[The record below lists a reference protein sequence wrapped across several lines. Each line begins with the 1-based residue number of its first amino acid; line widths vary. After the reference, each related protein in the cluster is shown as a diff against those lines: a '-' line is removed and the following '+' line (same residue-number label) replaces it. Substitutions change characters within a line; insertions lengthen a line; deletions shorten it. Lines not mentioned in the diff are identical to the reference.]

1 MKIDRL
7 IGIITLLLQNDKITA
22 PELAKRFEVSRRTI
36 NRDVED
42 ICKAG
47 IPIVTMQGVNGG
59 IAIMDSYK
67 IDKTLFSN
75 EDFKAIFT
83 GLSTLDS
90 VSQNRKYRNIIEKFS
105 SHKDLLFLKNSIL
118 IDLSSHYKETLAPKI
133 ELLLASI
140 ENSTQVSFLYNNQ
153 NGEHSVITDPYLMVF
168 QWSSWYMLGFDN
180 ATKLFKLYKLN
191 RICDIKQTN
200 QTFELQEIPEEKL
213 DFKKYFTDEI
223 QAVLLFDKSEKYR
236 LIEEYGV
243 DSFVEMPEG
252 KLRFSFSFTNQNYL
266 LSWVLSFGEKAELIE
281 PSELRP
287 LIQIRLKKAAE
298 QYFK

>member
-22 PELAKRFEVSRRTI
+22 PELAERFEVSRRTI

-83 GLSTLDS
+83 GLSSLDS
-90 VSQNRKYRNIIEKFS
+90 VTQSRKYKNIIEKFS
-105 SHKDLLFLKNSIL
+105 LHKDSIFLKNSIL

-140 ENSTQVSFLYNNQ
+140 ENNTQVSFSYNNQ
-153 NGEHSVITDPYLMVF
+153 NGEHSVVADPYLVVF

-180 ATKLFKLYKLN
+180 ATKQFKLYKLN
-191 RICDIKQTN
+191 RICDMKQTN
-200 QTFELQEIPEEKL
+200 QTFKLQEIPEESL
-213 DFKKYFTDEI
+213 DFKKYFIDKI
-223 QAVLLFDKSEKYR
+223 QAVILFDKSEKYR

-243 DSFVEMPEG
+243 DSFVEMPDG
-252 KLRFSFSFTNQNYL
+252 KLRFSFPFTNQDYL
-266 LSWVLSFGEKAELIE
+266 LSWVFSFGEKAELIE

-298 QYFK
+298 QYIE